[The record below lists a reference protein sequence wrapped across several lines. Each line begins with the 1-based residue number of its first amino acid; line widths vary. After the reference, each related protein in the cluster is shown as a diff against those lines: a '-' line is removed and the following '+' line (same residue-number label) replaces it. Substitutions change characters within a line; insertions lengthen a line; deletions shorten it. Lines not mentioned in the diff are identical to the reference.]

1 MRLHP
6 RGWGLFLCPLMNKST
21 FGTADYA
28 LATNNLNGRKII
40 KSFCGN
46 SGLRLLLPLVFL
58 GGDPI
63 NHQKMT
69 ILVVEPM
76 KTPTVQEIDGSLESM
91 QRIVG
96 GDIEAVYLFDDPVAL
111 VCHGEGKL
119 LGLPMNRALTDES
132 GVPYDIVCGTFF
144 VVGIGD
150 EDFTSL
156 TEQQIEKYR
165 KKYANEMV
173 FSVPVPSGNHKN
185 NAIRRK
191 TNMKDKYVLTAESVT
206 EGHPDKLCDTIAD
219 AVVDA
224 CLEHDPTAHVAC
236 EVMATAGKIIAAGEI
251 TAARFPDIPAVICR
265 TVREAGYGGSDY
277 EVEVITREQSPD
289 IAGAVNSGAETG
301 AGDQGIVYGYACD
314 ETPELLPLPVVLVHE
329 LTRLLTQARK
339 LRTIPGLK
347 PDGKAQ
353 VSVEYQFGVP
363 KRVSAVVVSCQH
375 EDGVELAELRHAVMR
390 HIIQPAFQD
399 FPLDA
404 ETEILINPSGRF
416 VEGGFEAD
424 TGLTG
429 RKLMVDTYGGL
440 APHGGGALSGKDGT
454 KVDRSGAYMA
464 RYIAKNIVAAGLAE
478 RCTVSMAYAIGRAK
492 PVMVEVDAHGTGK
505 YSNAALEQAVRTV
518 CQLTPNGMI
527 DTLGLDKPIFR
538 TVCNY
543 GHFTHADAPWEQTGM
558 TEVLESACHA
568 KETGISAR

>member
-1 MRLHP
+1 
-6 RGWGLFLCPLMNKST
+6 
-21 FGTADYA
+21 
-28 LATNNLNGRKII
+28 
-40 KSFCGN
+40 
-46 SGLRLLLPLVFL
+46 
-58 GGDPI
+58 
-63 NHQKMT
+63 
-69 ILVVEPM
+69 
-76 KTPTVQEIDGSLESM
+76 
-91 QRIVG
+91 
-96 GDIEAVYLFDDPVAL
+96 
-111 VCHGEGKL
+111 
-119 LGLPMNRALTDES
+119 
-132 GVPYDIVCGTFF
+132 
-144 VVGIGD
+144 
-150 EDFTSL
+150 
-156 TEQQIEKYR
+156 
-165 KKYANEMV
+165 
-173 FSVPVPSGNHKN
+173 
-185 NAIRRK
+185 
-191 TNMKDKYVLTAESVT
+191 MKDKYVLTAESVT

-251 TAARFPDIPAVICR
+251 TAAWLPDIPAVICR

-277 EVEVITREQSPD
+277 EVEVITHEQSPD

-314 ETPELLPLPVVLVHE
+314 ETPELLPLPVVLAHE

-339 LRTIPGLK
+339 LRTIPSLK

-353 VSVEYQFGVP
+353 VSVEYQFG
-363 KRVSAVVVSCQH
+363 QH

-478 RCTVSMAYAIGRAK
+478 RCTVSLAYAIGKAK

-505 YSNAALEQAVRTV
+505 CSDTALEQAVRAV
-518 CQLTPNGMI
+518 FKLTPNSMI

-538 TVCNY
+538 KFCNY
-543 GHFTHADAPWEQTGM
+543 GHFTHADAPWERTDM

-568 KETGISAR
+568 KETGVSAR

>member
-76 KTPTVQEIDGSLESM
+76 KKPTIQEIDGSLESM

-96 GDIEAVYLFDDPVAL
+96 GDIEAVYPFDDPVVL

-251 TAARFPDIPAVICR
+251 TAAWLPDIPAVICR

-277 EVEVITREQSPD
+277 EVEVITHEQSPD
-289 IAGAVNSGAETG
+289 IAGAVNNGAETG

-314 ETPELLPLPVVLVHE
+314 ETPELLPLPVVLAHK

-339 LRTIPGLK
+339 LHTIPSLK

-478 RCTVSMAYAIGRAK
+478 RCTVSLAYAIGKAK

-505 YSNAALEQAVRTV
+505 YSDTALEQAIRTV
-518 CQLTPNGMI
+518 CKLTPNGMI

-538 TVCNY
+538 KFCNY
-543 GHFTHADAPWEQTGM
+543 GHFTHADAPWERTDM

-568 KETGISAR
+568 KEMGGSAR

>member
-96 GDIEAVYLFDDPVAL
+96 GDIEAVYPFDDPVVL

-251 TAARFPDIPAVICR
+251 TAAWLPDIPAVICR

-375 EDGVELAELRHAVMR
+375 EDGVELVELRHAVMR

-478 RCTVSMAYAIGRAK
+478 RCTVSLAYAIGRAK

-505 YSNAALEQAVRTV
+505 YSDTALEQAVRAV
-518 CQLTPNGMI
+518 FKLTPNSMI
-527 DTLGLDKPIFR
+527 DTLGLDNPIFR
-538 TVCNY
+538 KFCNY
-543 GHFTHADAPWEQTGM
+543 GHFTHADAPWERTDM
-558 TEVLESACHA
+558 TEVLESACRA
-568 KETGISAR
+568 KETGVSAR

>member
-1 MRLHP
+1 
-6 RGWGLFLCPLMNKST
+6 
-21 FGTADYA
+21 
-28 LATNNLNGRKII
+28 
-40 KSFCGN
+40 
-46 SGLRLLLPLVFL
+46 
-58 GGDPI
+58 
-63 NHQKMT
+63 MT

-251 TAARFPDIPAVICR
+251 TAAWLPDIPAVICR

-538 TVCNY
+538 KFCNY
-543 GHFTHADAPWEQTGM
+543 GHFTHADAPWERTDM